1 MKRIVLGICALLLLA
16 DLADDGYLGKVPAL
30 LPQGPGNFSLT
41 TSPDSSGDMAPQVWL
56 PPGELRA
63 TLQGWQKQPVLV
75 EVGNTLAKIDCC
87 LLGSSGGL
95 PL

>member
-1 MKRIVLGICALLLLA
+1 MKPIFFLVYIVLLLA
-16 DLADDGYLGKVPAL
+16 DLADDGYPGKIPAL
-30 LPQGPGNFSLT
+30 LPQGLGIFSLT
-41 TSPDSSGDMAPQVWL
+41 STQDTSGNMAPQVWL
-56 PPGELRA
+56 ALGELRGIP
-63 TLQGWQKQPVLV
+63 QRWQNQAVFV

>member
-1 MKRIVLGICALLLLA
+1 MKRIFFLICALLLLG

-30 LPQGPGNFSLT
+30 LPQCPGNFSVS
-41 TSPDSSGDMAPQVWL
+41 TSPDNPGNTASQVWL
-56 PPGELRA
+56 PPGELRGI
-63 TLQGWQKQPVLV
+63 LPRWQNRPVLV
-75 EVGNTLAKIDCC
+75 EVGKTLAKIDCC